1 MGLIIKGTIPKGT
14 SIFSHES
21 ERFHHL
27 VYPAK
32 QFPPCWSSR
41 SCYIHIWQRGSCF
54 GFPFFQRSCFG
65 KQSQFTVTHFFWIC
79 NFSCFL
85 VINLIFFHFL
95 AVESEVRKKN
105 SWPGGQ
111 NFEKKSQNGW
121 NVQLLNDPTRF
132 FFLNFW
138 ICPKKFIGPP
148 KETAAPVLK
157 QKHAAWAFKKL
168 PFQEA
173 PCGWSHLEAGLGGVI
188 PKLDGHYPGRKDL
201 AQFHDVWWDPPV
213 KLTGW
218 HKFKI

>member
-132 FFLNFW
+132 FFW
-138 ICPKKFIGPP
+138 IFESVQKNSLAPPKKQLHPCWNKNTP
-148 KETAAPVLK
+148 HELLK
-157 QKHAAWAFKKL
+157 SCLFRKRRADDL
-168 PFQEA
+168 T
-173 PCGWSHLEAGLGGVI
+173 LRLVLGGLSLSWMDI
-188 PKLDGHYPGRKDL
+188 ILGE
-201 AQFHDVWWDPPV
+201 
-213 KLTGW
+213 
-218 HKFKI
+218 KI